1 VWGGDKMIEGSFIV
15 IEGIDGAGTT
25 TQSEMLASWFRS
37 RGLPAHTTHEPTD
50 GPIGSQIR
58 QVLTNRLVV
67 CGITGPRAPAWAT
80 MALLFAA
87 DRLDHLESEIVPNLL
102 DGVTVISD
110 RYDLSSLAYQSATA
124 TGSEIEAAKVIGW
137 VRELNK
143 HARRPDLTIVLD
155 VDPEVA
161 ATRRNTRGTSSEL
174 YEETGLQRA
183 LARAYLQAEKFVPGD
198 TVVHVDGNGPIDS
211 IHAQV
216 VEAVRRIR
224 GEPA

>member
-1 VWGGDKMIEGSFIV
+1 MIEGSFIV

-25 TQSEMLASWFRS
+25 TQSALLAKWFRT
-37 RGLPAHTTHEPTD
+37 RGLPALTTHEPTD

-67 CGITGPRAPAWAT
+67 NGITGPRAPAWTT

-110 RYDLSSLAYQSATA
+110 RYDLSSLCYQSATA
-124 TGSEIEAAKVIGW
+124 TGSALEASKVVAW
-137 VRELNK
+137 VRELNR

-155 VDPEVA
+155 VKPEVA
-161 ATRRNTRGTSSEL
+161 AQRRVRRGNTTEL
-174 YEETGLQRA
+174 YEENELQRS
-183 LARAYLQAEKFVPGD
+183 LAKAYAEAEKFVPGD
-198 TVVHVDGNGPIDS
+198 TVVHIDGNGDPDD
-211 IHAQV
+211 IHQQLVA
-216 VEAVRRIR
+216 AVKRVR
-224 GEPA
+224 GDPG